1 MRQTGQKRL
10 NLLVDLVFVIIVLVL
25 IGGSRRFLEKSS
37 DASDSETEQ
46 LQDFLI
52 LEPNEEISALYADEQ
67 GQVYVGTNHGIH
79 IYDASSK
86 EIISKIDNIRMVYT
100 ASIIGDGKGGVWV
113 GHEGGL
119 THIRKGGEQ
128 ELFAY
133 PELPEGRV
141 NAIAERDGRIYCG
154 TYNGAAVLTET
165 DGVWSVSEQLDQ
177 ASGLLCDSVN
187 VILPVEHGLLLGSYL
202 ASDGG
207 VTVLADD
214 GIISYVEASSG
225 LPHPY
230 VTSALQL
237 EDGTVLLGMGYMR
250 DGALAELIPE
260 GDSYRVGHVYTKAD
274 GLPGEK
280 VRYLFEDDDSIWITT
295 EYDGVVI
302 RDKQTEQTKYLTEE
316 SGLSDNEIKCITKAE
331 GYYWL
336 GGKYG
341 LTVVPESVR
350 N

>member
-1 MRQTGQKRL
+1 MRRTGQKRL
-10 NLLVDLVFVIIVLVL
+10 NLLADLVFVIVVIVL
-25 IGGSRRFLEKSS
+25 IGASRWFLGKSS

-86 EIISKIDNIRMVYT
+86 QVVSKIDNIHMVYT
-100 ASIIGDGKGGVWV
+100 ASIIGDGAGGVWV

-119 THIRKGGEQ
+119 THIDRDGTQ
-128 ELFAY
+128 QLFAQ

-141 NAIAERDGRIYCG
+141 NAIAERDGKIYCG
-154 TYNGAAVLTET
+154 TYNGAAVLIKT
-165 DGVWSVSEQLDQ
+165 DGVWSVSERLDQ

-187 VILPVEHGLLLGSYL
+187 VILPVEHGILFGSYL

-207 VTVLADD
+207 VTVLSDN
-214 GIISYVEASSG
+214 GTVSYLDASCG

-230 VTSALQL
+230 VTSALHL
-237 EDGTVLLGMGYMR
+237 ENGRVLLGMGYMR

-260 GDSYRVGHVYTKAD
+260 GDSYRIGPVYTKAD

-280 VRYLFEDDDSIWITT
+280 VRYLFEDDESFWITT

-302 RDKQTEQTKYLTEE
+302 WDKQTGQTKYLTEE
-316 SGLSDNEIKCITKAE
+316 SGLSDNEIKCITKAD
-331 GYYWL
+331 GCYWL

-341 LTVVPESVR
+341 LTVVPETVR

>member
-10 NLLVDLVFVIIVLVL
+10 NLLADLVFVIVVIVLIVA
-25 IGGSRRFLEKSS
+25 SRWFLGKSK

-86 EIISKIDNIRMVYT
+86 EVVSKIDNISMVYT
-100 ASIIGDGKGGVWV
+100 ASIIGDGVGGVWV

-119 THIRKGGEQ
+119 THINKDGEQ

-141 NAIAERDGRIYCG
+141 NAIAERNGKIYCG

-165 DGVWSVSEQLDQ
+165 DGAWSVSERLDQ

-187 VILPVEHGLLLGSYL
+187 VILPVEQGLLIGSYL

-207 VTVLADD
+207 ATVLADD
-214 GIISYVEASSG
+214 GMISYLDVSSG

-230 VTSALQL
+230 ITSALHL

-260 GDSYRVGHVYTKAD
+260 GDSYRIGHVYTKAD

-280 VRYLFEDDDSIWITT
+280 VRYLFEDNDSIWITT

-302 RDKQTEQTKYLTEE
+302 WDKQTEQTKYLTEE
-316 SGLSDNEIKCITKAE
+316 SGLSDNEIKCITKTE
-331 GYYWL
+331 GCYWL